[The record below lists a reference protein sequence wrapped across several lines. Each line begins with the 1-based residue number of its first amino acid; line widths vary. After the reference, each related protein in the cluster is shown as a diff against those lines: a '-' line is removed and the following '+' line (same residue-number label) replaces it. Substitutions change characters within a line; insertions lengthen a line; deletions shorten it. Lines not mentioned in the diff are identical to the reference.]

1 MFSNRNLA
9 AKIKREKHTHT
20 HTHTHFER
28 PRKASE
34 NQGCRKDAAER
45 KGEEL

>member
-1 MFSNRNLA
+1 MFSNRNLV
-9 AKIKREKHTHT
+9 AKIKREKKKN
-20 HTHTHFER
+20 HFER

-34 NQGCRKDAAER
+34 NQGCRKDVAER

>member
-9 AKIKREKHTHT
+9 AKIKREKKKT
-20 HTHTHFER
+20 THTHFER

>member
-1 MFSNRNLA
+1 MFSNRNLV
-9 AKIKREKHTHT
+9 AKIKREKKKPK
-20 HTHTHFER
+20 HFER
-28 PRKASE
+28 PGKASE